1 DVAHRSKSPSR
12 DEFEGKRNDF
22 AAVALAANERFKLDR
37 ESDLELPYIAL
48 NWCEDPQPIRELHQ
62 SQAKG
67 NEWIGPLVVARR
79 SVTDDRVSPQC
90 AALAQGNFGNRFAAA
105 VRAETRP
112 AQRSLA
118 AFRASRTRQSHMI
131 EIGQR

>member
-1 DVAHRSKSPSR
+1 MPTPRITTSLIGSKSPSR
-12 DEFEGKRNDF
+12 DGLEGKRNDF
-22 AAVALAANERFKLDR
+22 AAVALAANDRFKLHR
-37 ESDLELPYIAL
+37 ESDLELPYIAV
-48 NWCEDPQPIRELHQ
+48 NRREDPQPLWELHQ

-90 AALAQGNFGNRFAAA
+90 AALAQGNFGHRFAAA

-112 AQRSLA
+112 
-118 AFRASRTRQSHMI
+118 T
-131 EIGQR
+131 E